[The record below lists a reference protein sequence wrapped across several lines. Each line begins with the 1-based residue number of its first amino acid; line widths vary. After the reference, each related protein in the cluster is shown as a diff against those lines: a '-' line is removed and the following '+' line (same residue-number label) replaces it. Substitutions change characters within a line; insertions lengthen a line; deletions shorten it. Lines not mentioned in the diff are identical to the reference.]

1 MLRYATELERLQREA
16 QAAKLQSEHW
26 HQEITT
32 WTGRVIDAQTAL
44 TRAQGDLTTAQG
56 QVASA
61 AAQGAK
67 GAAAAVQAG
76 AAVTRAQGAVRTA
89 QDVLTRARLKLTH
102 AHEQFTHW
110 QDRARLTRDSAT
122 SDGQELSAA
131 LLLITVVPPPLP
143 GAPDYPTLE
152 PSPRI
157 LLNDDPGDEPDGDGK
172 GQPEGDGKGQPGDGG
187 KEDGSGNGEQG
198 KGDESPPKTRIT
210 VGPDG
215 KIIPPPRQTGTV
227 IGEPKQELGKAAG
240 QLDHP
245 KPRPPLWVTL
255 LDLYSHIFSGH
266 GS

>member
-32 WTGRVIDAQTAL
+32 WTGRVIDAQAAL
-44 TRAQGDLTTAQG
+44 TRAQGDLTTAKG
-56 QVASA
+56 QLATA

-67 GAAAAVQAG
+67 GAAAAAQAG

-89 QDVLTRARLKLTH
+89 QDDLSRARLKLTH

-110 QDRARLTRDSAT
+110 QDRARLTRDAAT
-122 SDGQELSAA
+122 REGQELSAA
-131 LLLITVVPPPLP
+131 LLLITIVPPPLP
-143 GAPDYPTLE
+143 GAPDYPLLE

-157 LLNDDPGDEPDGDGK
+157 LLNDDPGDEP
-172 GQPEGDGKGQPGDGG
+172 EGDGKGDPGDGG
-187 KEDGSGNGEQG
+187 KEGDKDSGSGKGEQGDDKG
-198 KGDESPPKTRIT
+198 KGDEGPPKVK

-215 KIIPPPRQTGTV
+215 KIIPTPRKTGTV

-240 QLDHP
+240 QLDP
-245 KPRPPLWVTL
+245 PRPRPPLWVTL
-255 LDLYSHIFSGH
+255 LDLYSHIFHGH